1 MMPTKDTAFDSEYTA
16 LMQELGEQ
24 GGHAMPGGIPQVPK
38 NEIPPWRMPEN
49 WQNQPFLQGQLF
61 QAHFSGDNKADI
73 LGGFRGPPGGGGGYQ
88 GGGGGGYGQQQQHQN
103 PGYGYGQGGG
113 PPQGYGGGGGGG
125 YGGPP
130 GQVPGGAPDA
140 YQK

>member
-1 MMPTKDTAFDSEYTA
+1 MRFRLGVCRRIGRTSLSFKVSDFALRLVKDE
-16 LMQELGEQ
+16 
-24 GGHAMPGGIPQVPK
+24 
-38 NEIPPWRMPEN
+38 
-49 WQNQPFLQGQLF
+49 
-61 QAHFSGDNKADI
+61 ADV

-125 YGGPP
+125 GGGYGGPP
-130 GQVPGGAPDA
+130 GQVQGGAPDA